1 MSDRAQDPAELFDV
15 LLADGRPAGVAKKR
29 AEVHRDGDWH
39 GSIHVWV
46 YGLDPA
52 GPYLAFQRR
61 GRYKD
66 TLPLKLDATVGGH
79 IRAGETIDETLREV
93 QEEIGRE
100 VTLSELFP
108 VGVRKAVIEETAGVI
123 DREIQHVY
131 LWRVDDPLTTFAP
144 NPDELESLVQLPLA
158 DVLGIFG
165 DGIVA
170 ADALELKAGSTILTP
185 TLITRSEF
193 ASGIDRYPFRVAIAA
208 HNALRGDRYIS
219 V

>member
-1 MSDRAQDPAELFDV
+1 MSERAQDPAELFDV
-15 LLADGRPAGVAKKR
+15 LSADGVSLGYAKKR

-46 YGLDPA
+46 YGLDRE

-61 GRYKD
+61 GKFKD

-79 IRAGETIDETLREV
+79 LRSGETIEETLREV
-93 QEEIGRE
+93 QEEVGRP
-100 VTLSELFP
+100 VTLADLLP
-108 VGVRKAVIEETAGVI
+108 VGVRVAVSEDTPGVI
-123 DREIQHVY
+123 DREIQHVF
-131 LWRVDDPLTTFAP
+131 LWRVDAPLSTFAP

-158 DVLGIFG
+158 DVLAIFG

-170 ADALELKAGSTILTP
+170 ADALELKAGSAILTP

-193 ASGIDRYPFRVAIAA
+193 ATGVDRYPYRVAIAA
-208 HNALRGDRYIS
+208 VNVLRGDRYIS
-219 V
+219 I

>member
-15 LLADGRPAGVAKKR
+15 LSADGKSLGYAKKR

-46 YGLDPA
+46 YGLDPG

-61 GRYKD
+61 GKFKD

-79 IRAGETIDETLREV
+79 LRSGETIEETLREV
-93 QEEIGRE
+93 EEELGRPAIS
-100 VTLSELFP
+100 SELLP
-108 VGVRKAVIEETAGVI
+108 IGVRVAVSEDTPGVI
-123 DREIQHVY
+123 DREIQHVF
-131 LWRVDDPLTTFAP
+131 LWRVDEPLATFTP
-144 NPDELESLVQLPLA
+144 NPDELESLVQLPLS
-158 DVLGIFG
+158 DVLAIFG

-170 ADALELKAGSTILTP
+170 SDALELKAGSAILTP

-193 ASGIDRYPFRVAIAA
+193 AAGVDRYPFRVAIAA
-208 HNALRGDRYIS
+208 MGALRGDRYIS
-219 V
+219 I